1 MFHLT
6 LTMKI
11 YSIAIS
17 HAFWRDCTK
26 AKQVLS
32 GMDVQGGVFSSD
44 RYEDENL
51 RVGAIVTLSLFF
63 HLIIVIMIMG
73 YGDGDRGVYLFRKP
87 NFQLSHFLA

>member
-63 HLIIVIMIMG
+63 HFIIVIMIIMG
-73 YGDGDRGVYLFRKP
+73 NGDGDRGVYLFSYPTFWP
-87 NFQLSHFLA
+87 N